1 MNDKERTEFIR
12 EALDGVL
19 KGYVGL
25 ITDTRKA
32 LLHLE
37 MLPDSELKTDA
48 MQVISHLRFDC
59 RQKFKFFHDQNL
71 LTLADELSDE

>member
-1 MNDKERTEFIR
+1 MNDEERITFIR

-19 KGYVGL
+19 KEYIGL

-32 LLHLE
+32 MLHLE

-48 MQVISHLRFDC
+48 MQVISYLTFDC
-59 RQKFKFFHDQNL
+59 RQKFKFFHEQNL